1 MAGFM
6 NPNMAMGQFRLPTS
20 TVELSIS
27 CTNLS
32 DCDWLS
38 KSDPVAFIFGKVKG
52 QLILKDVFYSFT
64 SKNERICT
72 KINPEFENIA
82 RAKFV
87 QIFCSFLEE
96 LASKKN

>member
-38 KSDPVAFIFGKVKG
+38 KSDPVAFIFGQVKG
-52 QLILKDVFYSFT
+52 QLILKDVFHGFT
-64 SKNERICT
+64 SKNGRICT
-72 KINPEFENIA
+72 KIDPEF
-82 RAKFV
+82 
-87 QIFCSFLEE
+87 
-96 LASKKN
+96 

>member
-52 QLILKDVFYSFT
+52 QLI
-64 SKNERICT
+64 SKYI
-72 KINPEFENIA
+72 
-82 RAKFV
+82 FV
-87 QIFCSFLEE
+87 SVDS
-96 LASKKN
+96 SKKNAKSGSKFTLKYSQGKICADFKFIFERS